1 MPKMT
6 HPDATGRGKTIEVS
20 PDMVPMYASQG
31 WQVKETTTSTSSKPA
46 SGDKK

>member
-20 PDMVPMYASQG
+20 PDMVSMYVSQG
-31 WQVKETTTSTSSKPA
+31 WQVKETAPASSKPA
-46 SGDKK
+46 TGDKK